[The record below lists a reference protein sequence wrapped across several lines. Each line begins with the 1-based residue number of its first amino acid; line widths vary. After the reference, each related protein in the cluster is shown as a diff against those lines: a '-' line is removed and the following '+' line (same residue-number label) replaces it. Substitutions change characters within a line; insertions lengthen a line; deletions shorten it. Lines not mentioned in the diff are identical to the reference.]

1 MISRALFTGLILAGG
16 LGRRMQF
23 EADDDSGPLEK
34 GLALLHGEPL
44 VAHACRALSP
54 QVAALRISANR
65 QAARYAHHAPV
76 IADDPALGS
85 DLGPLAGVE
94 RGLATMDT
102 PWLAVLPVDVLGVP
116 ADMVER
122 LAKGAKR
129 AGAAAAYATTRA
141 GGDET
146 RAHPLCMVAR
156 ADLLD
161 DLRRYLKQGDRKV
174 FLWMQR
180 IGAASVLFDDEQAF
194 DNINTCADLARA
206 GGGRT

>member
-16 LGRRMQF
+16 LARRMQSD
-23 EADDDSGPLEK
+23 ADDGSGSQEK
-34 GLALLHGEPL
+34 GLAMLRGEPL

-54 QVAALRISANR
+54 QVAVLRISANR
-65 QAARYAHHAPV
+65 QVARYAHHAPV
-76 IADDPALGS
+76 IADDPALGT

-122 LAKGAKR
+122 LAAGAKQ
-129 AGAAAAYATTRA
+129 AGAPAAYAVTMA

-146 RAHPLCMVAR
+146 RAHPLCMVVR
-156 ADLLD
+156 ATLLG

-174 FLWMQR
+174 FLWMRR
-180 IGAASVLFDDEQAF
+180 IGAAPVLFEGERVLA
-194 DNINTCADLARA
+194 NINTRADLARA
-206 GGGRT
+206 ESGRA